1 MSFLQSY
8 WLCVQS
14 QERGTESAVPG
25 PGAWDQHAG
34 LTEQMQ
40 TLLGSACYTLEL
52 TTVCG
57 VCLFRKQ
64 QGEHGTTL

>member
-25 PGAWDQHAG
+25 PGAWDQHTG
-34 LTEQMQ
+34 LTEANAN
-40 TLLGSACYTLEL
+40 TAG
-52 TTVCG
+52 
-57 VCLFRKQ
+57 
-64 QGEHGTTL
+64 